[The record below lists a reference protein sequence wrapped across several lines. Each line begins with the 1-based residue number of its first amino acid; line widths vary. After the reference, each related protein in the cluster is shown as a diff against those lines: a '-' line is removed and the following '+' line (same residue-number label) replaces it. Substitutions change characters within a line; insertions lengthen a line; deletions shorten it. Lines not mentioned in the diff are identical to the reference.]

1 MVAARRLGVLLL
13 SAASCAASTARG
25 SPSDLF
31 GFGTRTQALGG
42 SGAALSEGYEASY
55 GNPALLSRVRLRQIT
70 LGWQAARFRL
80 EAEGDNAPG
89 AVPAESLAGTF
100 IGAVLPVPFGGFLE
114 DRIAL
119 GLGAFTPSDV
129 IARARLFYP
138 ERAQFPVLADRAQT
152 LSLSLALGA
161 DLGHGLRVGGG
172 AVALAELVGTVV
184 VRTDATGRVGTI
196 VDDQLVATYAPLLG
210 AALDFGD
217 GFTAGATFR
226 GALEGEFDVV
236 VRVYDL
242 GTLVVPDLNISG
254 VAQYDPLQLEL
265 ALARRMG
272 AWTANVGAT
281 FKRWSAFGGWRRA
294 TVECPPAAPECAALG
309 VEPVDF
315 HDTIVPRAAGSY
327 ELRLSENARATLR
340 GGAFYEPSPA
350 PEQTAASNYWD
361 NDRVA
366 LTLGYGVAMSEPL
379 PPLRIDLSYQH
390 HFLIP
395 RTHEKGPGVD
405 PANVGSPRVETG
417 GSAQVFGITA
427 EVSF

>member
-1 MVAARRLGVLLL
+1 MGVARGFGCLVLL
-13 SAASCAASTARG
+13 AAIGAAPASRG
-25 SPSDLF
+25 SPADLF
-31 GFGTRTQALGG
+31 GLGTRTQALAG
-42 SGAALSEGYEASY
+42 SGAALSDGYEATY
-55 GNPALLSRVRLRQIT
+55 GNPALLSRVRMRQIT
-70 LGWQAARFRL
+70 LGWQAVRFDL

-89 AVPAESLAGTF
+89 QVPADSLVGTF
-100 IGAVLPVPFGGFLE
+100 IGAVLPVPFGGLLE

-119 GLGAFTPSDV
+119 GLGAFTPSDL
-129 IARARLFYP
+129 IARARLLYP

-152 LSLSLALGA
+152 LSLSLALGL

-172 AVALAELVGTVV
+172 ALALAELVGTVV

-196 VDDQLVATYAPLLG
+196 VDDQLVATYAPVFG
-210 AALDFGD
+210 AAFEFGD

-236 VRVYDL
+236 VQVYDL
-242 GTLVVPDLNISG
+242 GTLVVPELNISG
-254 VAQYDPLQLEL
+254 VAQYDPMQLEL

-281 FKRWSAFGGWRRA
+281 YKRWSAFDGWRRA
-294 TVECPPAAPECAALG
+294 TVECPSSQPDCKALR
-309 VEPVDF
+309 VEPVGF

-327 ELRLSENARATLR
+327 ELELADDARATLR
-340 GGAFYEPSPA
+340 AGLFYEPSPV
-350 PEQTAASNYWD
+350 PEQRGSSNYWD

-379 PPLRIDLSYQH
+379 PPLRIDLAYQH

-395 RTHEKGPGVD
+395 RTHEKAQDVEPG
-405 PANVGSPRVETG
+405 NVGHPRVETRG
-417 GSAQVFGITA
+417 TVQVLGVTA